1 MKSDQKNSLKLAII
15 AVLIASIVGGGNS
28 VFVKIALSEI
38 PVFSLNFLRFLL
50 SFLLIL
56 PLFIREKPKINKG
69 ILKVVLFSLLPLI
82 NTILFAFGVQ
92 LTTATIA
99 QTLYS
104 TVPIIAG
111 ILSFLILK
119 EKIGGGK
126 IIGIGAGFIGALFLV
141 FLPVIGTPSVF
152 NGDLKGNLLIVLAI
166 LSFSFY
172 TVLSKPLQ
180 KKYSPIF
187 LTTCFMLVS
196 AIVSFFLSLSDF
208 DKAWWTNVSW
218 IGVSSLLYLSIF
230 GTVAHYIFYQYAI
243 KHGTPL
249 IASTILYLQPI
260 IAFIIAFVLLGER
273 ITGGFIIGAI
283 IILLGTWRVTKSS
296 KSSAEINPTK

>member
-1 MKSDQKNSLKLAII
+1 MNSGQKISLKLAII
-15 AVLIASIVGGGNS
+15 AVLIASVVGGGNS

-56 PLFIREKPKINKG
+56 PLFLREKRKINKD
-69 ILKVVLFSLLPLI
+69 IFRIILFSLLPVI
-82 NTILFAFGVQ
+82 NITLFAFGVK

-126 IIGIGAGFIGALFLV
+126 IVGIVAGFIGALVLV

-152 NGDLKGNLLIVLAI
+152 NGDLTGNLLIVLAV
-166 LSFSFY
+166 LSFSAY
-172 TVLSKPLQ
+172 TVLSKPLH

-187 LTTCFMLVS
+187 LTTCFMFTSVV
-196 AIVSFFLSLSDF
+196 VSFFLSLSDF
-208 DKAWWTNVSW
+208 DKPWWMGVSW
-218 IGVSSLLYLSIF
+218 VGVSSLLYLSVF
-230 GTVAHYIFYQYAI
+230 GTVAYYIIYQYAI

-249 IASTILYLQPI
+249 IASTVLYLQPI
-260 IAFIIAFVLLGER
+260 VAFVLAFTLLGEGL
-273 ITGGFIIGAI
+273 TLGFIIGAVL
-283 IILLGTWRVTKSS
+283 ILLGTWKVTVSS
-296 KSSAEINPTK
+296 KPSVEITPAK